1 MRGVC
6 FIFSSDDTLL
16 QNRISLYVTGEQH
29 QQYMCLFGLHI
40 GQDYKAK
47 KMSVILGLTFVFGA
61 QKNHLI
67 EHQLRQTNKDI
78 SSTVAC

>member
-6 FIFSSDDTLL
+6 FIFSTDDTLL

-29 QQYMCLFGLHI
+29 QQYLFGLHM
-40 GQDYKAK
+40 GQDNKAKK
-47 KMSVILGLTFVFGA
+47 KMSVILGLTFVLGA

-67 EHQLRQTNKDI
+67 EHQLRQTDKDI